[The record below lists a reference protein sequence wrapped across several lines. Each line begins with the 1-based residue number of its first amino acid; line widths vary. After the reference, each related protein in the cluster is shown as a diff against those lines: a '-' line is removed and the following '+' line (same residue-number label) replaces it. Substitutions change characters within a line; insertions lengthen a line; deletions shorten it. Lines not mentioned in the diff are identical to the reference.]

1 MAATADAQ
9 QWHVHK
15 GKGGPVLVQ
24 YSLSNKQQLE
34 LWVSP
39 PGIPEGAC

>member
-1 MAATADAQ
+1 M
-9 QWHVHK
+9 QWNVHK

-39 PGIPEGAC
+39 ASIAEGEFV